1 MSLGNIKKFSGE
13 LFIIACAGLWGMI
26 SLFSLPLNDLGFSS
40 VEITC
45 IRSLFATVFLGIYA
59 FFKDRK
65 LFHVA
70 LKDLPFLAFIGIG
83 CFLTV
88 CIFYTL
94 SIEENGSSVAAML
107 MYTSPVWTVFI
118 SRFVFKEK
126 ITLVKLI
133 ALVGVPGGCAML
145 SFGGELHITVKG
157 LFIGL
162 ATGLFLALY
171 GICGKI
177 AGRKYSAETVTF
189 YVFMFS
195 TLAGFFISSA
205 WRLPVKI
212 AANPICLAYFAGLA
226 GLSTAIAYLFYS
238 AGLKTISA
246 GKASMISTLEI
257 IVATII
263 GTTVF
268 GITIGILGYFGIAT
282 TILSLIL
289 LEIGDLKH
297 LKNEDLKNNVT
308 VNETEQTNST

>member
-1 MSLGNIKKFSGE
+1 MSLRNIKKFAGE

-45 IRSLFATVFLGIYA
+45 IRSLFATVFLGIYIL
-59 FFKDRK
+59 FKNRK
-65 LFHVA
+65 LFRAA
-70 LKDLPFLAFIGIG
+70 LKDLPLLAFIGIG

-88 CIFYTL
+88 CIFYTR

-133 ALVGVPGGCAML
+133 TLAGVLGGCAML
-145 SFGGELHITVKG
+145 SFGGKLHITVKG

-171 GICGKI
+171 GIGGKI
-177 AGRKYSAETVTF
+177 AGKKYSAETVTF
-189 YVFMFS
+189 YVFLFS
-195 TLAGFFISSA
+195 SIAGFFVASA
-205 WRLPVKI
+205 WNLPIKV
-212 AANPICLAYFAGLA
+212 AEQPISLVYFTGLA

-246 GKASMISTLEI
+246 GKASMLSTLEI
-257 IVATII
+257 IVAT
-263 GTTVF
+263 VF
-268 GITIGILGYFGIAT
+268 GITVFGVNVGIIGYVGIAT
-282 TILSLIL
+282 TILSLVL

-308 VNETEQTNST
+308 VNEAEKANPT